1 MKVILA
7 GSRPPVEFRNNP
19 HELENWYIQ
28 NTNHVA
34 DAMSESGYSVM
45 ATVIVCGKAQG
56 FDTLGERWANLI
68 GKSVDP
74 YPADW
79 QAYGK
84 SAGPIRNRKMAEVG
98 DALVA
103 IQNSEKMTPGT
114 ANMVDI
120 MRKLRKPVFVWNIL
134 TQKGTRY

>member
-1 MKVILA
+1 MKVIIA
-7 GSRPPVEFRNNP
+7 GPRPPVEIRNNQY
-19 HELENWYIQ
+19 ELELWY
-28 NTNHVA
+28 NENSCHVA

-45 ATVIVCGKAQG
+45 TTAIVCGKAQG

-79 QAYGK
+79 QAFGK
-84 SAGPIRNRKMAEVG
+84 SAGPIRNRKMGEVAR
-98 DALVA
+98 ALVA
-103 IQNSEKMTPGT
+103 IQNSEKLTPGT

-120 MRKLRKPVFVWNIL
+120 MRKLKKPVFIWNIL
-134 TQKGTRY
+134 TQVGTRY